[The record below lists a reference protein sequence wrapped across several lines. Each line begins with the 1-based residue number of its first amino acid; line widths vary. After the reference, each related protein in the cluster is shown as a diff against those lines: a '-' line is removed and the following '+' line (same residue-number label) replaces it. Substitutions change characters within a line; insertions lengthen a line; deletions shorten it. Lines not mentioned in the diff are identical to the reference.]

1 MKLKIAL
8 LGSTGS
14 IGRQVVTCV
23 ERYPERYEIV
33 SLSACSNAALLNE
46 QIKRIKP
53 RVAALENA
61 EKASLI
67 GDIPDGT
74 ELVTGEN
81 SSLKA
86 VLNDADLVFVAI
98 VGFAG
103 LKCVLKAIEMKKNVA
118 LANKE
123 TLVAGGEIV
132 TRLAAE
138 NGVEMIPVDSEHS
151 AIWQSMYLN
160 KNTPFKRLII
170 TASGGA
176 FRNVPIEE
184 LKNLKAAEAL
194 KHPNWSMGPKITVDC
209 ATMVNKGLEVIE
221 AHWLFNCPYDK
232 IDVLYHPESIVHSL
246 VEYDDGA
253 LIAQMGYPSMELPIS
268 LALSYPERLAGPP
281 RIDLV
286 GKTLHFD
293 EIDNKRYPCFS
304 LVKDSAKTGGNMPC
318 ALSSAN
324 EEAVGLYLK
333 DLISFTEIYEYLSY
347 ALDKTPLKG
356 ADYQTLVETD
366 AAARRLVKERFSN
379 KH

>member
-160 KNTPFKRLII
+160 KNTSFKRLII

-304 LVKDSAKTGGNMPC
+304 LVKDSAKAGGNMPC